1 MQTKPVQVSTYKK
14 NMRIYSLIFVLTLF
28 SCSAKYHYS
37 KALKKGLQVVK
48 TSDTIRIA
56 TIDSIPVIKHD
67 TIVYEHFYT
76 SKDTVIMYENIFVP
90 QTRLET
96 RIEYKLQRDTLKM
109 ITRVEVQRAK
119 AEGKANAKPNY
130 WLMLIY
136 ISIVGLLAFLG
147 SRVINKYL

>member
-28 SCSAKYHYS
+28 SCSAKYHYN
-37 KALKKGLQVVK
+37 KALKRGLQVTQ

-67 TIVYEHFYT
+67 TIVYEHFYS
-76 SKDTVIMYENIFVP
+76 SKDTIIEYKTVYVP

-96 RIEYKLQRDTLKM
+96 RIEYKLKRDTLRM
-109 ITRVEVQRAK
+109 ITRVEVQKAK
-119 AEGKANAKPNY
+119 AEAKANKKPNY
-130 WLMLIY
+130 WWMLIFALVFGAVMFVLNKL
-136 ISIVGLLAFLG
+136 ISKI
-147 SRVINKYL
+147 I